1 MNKYQDALDRL
12 KHINLDLIL
21 EKLGHEV
28 ADEVSDYG
36 MCNYPN
42 LEMSYDID
50 AIQELVDRATPKKC
64 EEKEQIVNGIS
75 IIHAVCP
82 NCGIEIDEFE
92 HFKGCPYCLQAL
104 DWSDE
109 E

>member
-1 MNKYQDALDRL
+1 MNKYQEALSSVLFTMHNRVKPKALGRCEDS
-12 KHINLDLIL
+12 NLDLL
-21 EKLGHEV
+21 
-28 ADEVSDYG
+28 
-36 MCNYPN
+36 
-42 LEMSYDID
+42 
-50 AIQELVDRATPKKC
+50 QELVDRATPKKC

-104 DWSDE
+104 DWSGE

>member
-1 MNKYQDALDRL
+1 MNKYENAIEEILHLAEMADDL
-12 KHINLDLIL
+12 KMKIDGFFYDN
-21 EKLGHEV
+21 
-28 ADEVSDYG
+28 VSRETDVL
-36 MCNYPN
+36 N
-42 LEMSYDID
+42 
-50 AIQELVDRATPKKC
+50 ELVYRATPKKY

-92 HFKGCPYCLQAL
+92 HYKGCPYCLQAL
-104 DWSDE
+104 DWSGE

>member
-1 MNKYQDALDRL
+1 MNKYQEALSSVLFTMHNRVKPKALGRCEDS
-12 KHINLDLIL
+12 NLDLL
-21 EKLGHEV
+21 QK
-28 ADEVSDYG
+28 
-36 MCNYPN
+36 
-42 LEMSYDID
+42 
-50 AIQELVDRATPKKC
+50 LVDRATPKKC

-92 HFKGCPYCLQAL
+92 HLKGCPYCLQAL
-104 DWSDE
+104 DWSGE

>member
-1 MNKYQDALDRL
+1 MNKYQEALSSVLFTMHNRVKPKALGRCEDS
-12 KHINLDLIL
+12 NLDLL
-21 EKLGHEV
+21 
-28 ADEVSDYG
+28 
-36 MCNYPN
+36 
-42 LEMSYDID
+42 
-50 AIQELVDRATPKKC
+50 QELVDRATPKKC

-92 HFKGCPYCLQAL
+92 HLKGCPYCLQAL
-104 DWSDE
+104 DWSGE

>member
-1 MNKYQDALDRL
+1 MNKYQEALSSVLFTMHNRVKPKALGRCEDS
-12 KHINLDLIL
+12 NLDLL
-21 EKLGHEV
+21 
-28 ADEVSDYG
+28 
-36 MCNYPN
+36 
-42 LEMSYDID
+42 
-50 AIQELVDRATPKKC
+50 QELVDRATPKKC

-92 HFKGCPYCLQAL
+92 HFKGCPYCLQAI

>member
-1 MNKYQDALDRL
+1 MNKYQEALKFFIKLANRVPL
-12 KHINLDLIL
+12 KFANDEFCERFDKNIVLI
-21 EKLGHEV
+21 K
-28 ADEVSDYG
+28 
-36 MCNYPN
+36 
-42 LEMSYDID
+42 
-50 AIQELVDRATPKKC
+50 ELVDRATQKKY

-92 HFKGCPYCLQAL
+92 HLKGCPYCLQAL
-104 DWSDE
+104 DWNGE